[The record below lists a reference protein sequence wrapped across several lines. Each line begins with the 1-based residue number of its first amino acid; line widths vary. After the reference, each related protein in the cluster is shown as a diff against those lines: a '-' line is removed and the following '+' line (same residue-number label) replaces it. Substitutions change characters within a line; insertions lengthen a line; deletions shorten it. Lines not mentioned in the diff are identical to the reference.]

1 MDRRDMIL
9 AGLDVAGLMGIEIG
23 ALDKP
28 LVRPGDGP
36 VLYVDHVD
44 TPTLRQKYAGDPGV
58 NMDTLVEVDAIWGAN
73 TLREALQAR
82 AATHPNTPVL
92 VDYVIASHVVEHV
105 PDLVGWL
112 NEIQEVLKPTGQLRL
127 AVPDRRFTFDC
138 LREDSRLSDVMIA
151 HLTRTRRPLP
161 QAILDF
167 ELNAAPGANF
177 IKLWSGDHSD
187 GLPTPRPDWTN
198 AIRLARDAME
208 GGYHDAHCWAVTPY
222 SLADIFVA
230 LAEHGLL
237 RLACKRFEDT
247 GYGDFEFHLTMV
259 PCDEPD
265 IVAES
270 WRRVR
275 REAKQIAP
283 GSRFR
288 PIDVLSGVAALST
301 GAIVVPEPPVAAD
314 PPELVEQRLLAHER
328 LILVWALEQRL
339 TVAETLAHER
349 LMLIRA
355 LEQRLHV
362 AESLADE
369 RLKIAGHMEARAK
382 AGETELGLV
391 RQSTSWR
398 LTQPLRAAVQT
409 LRGRRAR
416 TS

>member
-1 MDRRDMIL
+1 MDRRDKIL
-9 AGLDVAGLMGIEIG
+9 AGLDVAGLTGIEIG
-23 ALDKP
+23 ALDRP

-36 VLYVDHVD
+36 VLYVDHAD

-73 TLREALQAR
+73 TLREALQTR
-82 AATHPNTPVL
+82 AADPGTPVL

-112 NEIQEVLKPTGQLRL
+112 SEIHEVLKPTGQLRL

-138 LREDSRLSDVMIA
+138 LREDSRLSDVMTA
-151 HLTRTRRPLP
+151 HLARARRPMP
-161 QAILDF
+161 QAILDY

-177 IKLWSGDHSD
+177 IKLWAGDHSD
-187 GLPTPRPDWTN
+187 GLPAARSDWTN

-237 RLACKRFEDT
+237 RLACANFEDT
-247 GYGDFEFHLTMV
+247 GYANFEFYLTMA
-259 PCDEPD
+259 PCDEPGT
-265 IVAES
+265 VAES

-275 REAKQIAP
+275 QQAKQIAP

-288 PIDVLSGVAALST
+288 PIDVLSGAAALS
-301 GAIVVPEPPVAAD
+301 AAAVVVPDTPVAAD
-314 PPELVEQRLLAHER
+314 PADSPELAEQRLLAHER
-328 LILVWALEQRL
+328 LMLV
-339 TVAETLAHER
+339 
-349 LMLIRA
+349 RA
-355 LEQRLHV
+355 LEQRLHA

-369 RLKIAGHMEARAK
+369 RLKIAGRMEARAQ
-382 AGETELGLV
+382 AGEAALGLV

-409 LRGRRAR
+409 LRRQQAR

>member
-1 MDRRDMIL
+1 MDRRDKIL
-9 AGLDVAGLMGIEIG
+9 AGLDVAGLTGIEIG
-23 ALDKP
+23 ALDRP
-28 LVRPGDGP
+28 LVHPGDGP
-36 VLYVDHVD
+36 VLYVDHAD

-82 AATHPNTPVL
+82 AANPDTPVL

-112 NEIQEVLKPTGQLRL
+112 DEIHEVLKPNGELRL

-138 LREDSRLSDVMIA
+138 LREDSRLSDVMTA
-151 HLTRTRRPLP
+151 HLARARRPLP
-161 QAILDF
+161 QAILDC
-167 ELNAAPGANF
+167 ELNAVPGVNF
-177 IKLWSGDHSD
+177 IKLWASDHSD

-237 RLACKRFEDT
+237 RLACAKFEDT
-247 GYGDFEFHLTMV
+247 GYANFEFYLTMV
-259 PCDEPD
+259 PCDDPGMA
-265 IVAES
+265 AES

-275 REAKQIAP
+275 QEAKQIAP

-288 PIDVLSGVAALST
+288 PIDMLSGAATLSAA
-301 GAIVVPEPPVAAD
+301 AIVVPDTPVIAD
-314 PPELVEQRLLAHER
+314 FKENAELTEQRR
-328 LILVWALEQRL
+328 
-339 TVAETLAHER
+339 LAHER

-355 LEQRLHV
+355 LEQRLDI

-369 RLKIAGHMEARAK
+369 RLKIAQRMEARAQ
-382 AGETELGLV
+382 AAEAALGQV
-391 RQSTSWR
+391 RHSTSWR

-409 LRGRRAR
+409 LRGRRAH